1 MYIVRHAETEW
12 NLKKIIMGHKDSPLT
27 AKGII
32 QAKILKDKFKA
43 INFTAVFSSDSGR
56 AKATANLIVLE
67 KDLAVK
73 TTKLL
78 REKNFGQFEGRLMK
92 DYIVALQEALGKK
105 EKLSW
110 EEIFNN
116 KVGQGDESEGEAIT
130 RFIVH
135 LREIASAY
143 LDKNVLVVTHG
154 GLMGMFLMHL
164 GFGTREEL
172 IGAVDNTAYL
182 KILSDGVDFFLQS
195 AFGINKKS
203 YSNEG

>member
-195 AFGINKKS
+195 AFGINKKKLLQ
-203 YSNEG
+203 